1 MALDGL
7 TLYGITKELSGAL
20 TGAKIDRISQ
30 AENDEILL
38 SLRAQNQNRKLLLSA
53 NSSNPG
59 IYFVEQYK
67 KENPLKAPT
76 FLMILRK
83 HLQGGRILSVSQEGL
98 ERILRIDIDTLD
110 DMKFQ
115 KTKTLIVE
123 IMGRHSNIILI
134 DKESGKI
141 LDSIKRIPITV
152 SSVREVLPGKDYQLP
167 PSQGKADPLQLE
179 REEFFSLIRSKTTP
193 LHKAIYGSYSGI
205 SPVLAKEICHR
216 AQIDP
221 DLNAET
227 LPLNLAEKL
236 YLVMERILNQVKAD
250 IFHPCIIVDKR
261 LDKYI
266 DFSLIHLTLYDFL
279 TIEELPSISLA
290 CENFYRGR
298 DAKDRMI
305 QKSAGLKKL
314 ISTKLERLENK
325 LGKQLFELQ
334 ETEKMDEYRKQA
346 DILTANM
353 YRLQKGMD
361 EILATDF
368 YDEESPEIRIALDPM
383 KSPSENIQ
391 SFYKKY
397 NKLRNRRTE
406 LTHQTASAKEEIL
419 YLQNVILSI
428 EEAETAAELEEI
440 RGELYASGYV
450 KARGQGKKQKE
461 APLSS
466 PLLFYSSDGT
476 EILVGKNNRQNDH
489 LTLKT
494 ASPDNIWLH
503 TKDIPG
509 SHVVIRA
516 HADQISDMTLVEAA
530 TLAAYYS
537 KARLSSKAAV
547 DYTRRKNVRKPSG
560 AKPGMV
566 IYEQHSTL
574 YVNPAEKIVT
584 ELKHNSPKTDK
595 EE

>member
-1 MALDGL
+1 M
-7 TLYGITKELSGAL
+7 S
-20 TGAKIDRISQ
+20 
-30 AENDEILL
+30 
-38 SLRAQNQNRKLLLSA
+38 
-53 NSSNPG
+53 
-59 IYFVEQYK
+59 
-67 KENPLKAPT
+67 
-76 FLMILRK
+76 
-83 HLQGGRILSVSQEGL
+83 
-98 ERILRIDIDTLD
+98 
-110 DMKFQ
+110 
-115 KTKTLIVE
+115 
-123 IMGRHSNIILI
+123 
-134 DKESGKI
+134 
-141 LDSIKRIPITV
+141 
-152 SSVREVLPGKDYQLP
+152 
-167 PSQGKADPLQLE
+167 
-179 REEFFSLIRSKTTP
+179 
-193 LHKAIYGSYSGI
+193 
-205 SPVLAKEICHR
+205 
-216 AQIDP
+216 
-221 DLNAET
+221 
-227 LPLNLAEKL
+227 
-236 YLVMERILNQVKAD
+236 
-250 IFHPCIIVDKR
+250 
-261 LDKYI
+261 
-266 DFSLIHLTLYDFL
+266 
-279 TIEELPSISLA
+279 
-290 CENFYRGR
+290 
-298 DAKDRMI
+298 

-489 LTLKT
+489 LTLKI
-494 ASPDNIWLH
+494 ASPDNI
-503 TKDIPG
+503 
-509 SHVVIRA
+509 
-516 HADQISDMTLVEAA
+516 
-530 TLAAYYS
+530 
-537 KARLSSKAAV
+537 
-547 DYTRRKNVRKPSG
+547 
-560 AKPGMV
+560 
-566 IYEQHSTL
+566 
-574 YVNPAEKIVT
+574 
-584 ELKHNSPKTDK
+584 
-595 EE
+595 